1 MYWAG
6 QVIPKALLE
15 LLLGLSKPSLAA
27 CVITFEKRPGSGLAQ
42 VFNVGNVC
50 LLLFYSL
57 FAVHLH
63 HQPQMQKEK
72 LQKSTEHA
80 KPLKLVE

>member
-1 MYWAG
+1 MYWVG
-6 QVIPKALLE
+6 QVIPEGLLE

-27 CVITFEKRPGSGLAQ
+27 CVITFEKHPGSGLTQ

-57 FAVHLH
+57 FAAHLH
-63 HQPQMQKEK
+63 HQPQIQKEK

-80 KPLKLVE
+80 IPVKLAE